1 MNKAD
6 IQFKKAIQKILTD
19 GVWDKNPRP
28 VWSDGTPAHSKFL
41 TQYMESYDIS
51 KNEFPITTIK
61 STAWKT
67 GIREILWIYQEQSN
81 DLNIARDKYGINWWD
96 DWNVGDNSIVYRY
109 GHSGKKKNLQM
120 KH

>member
-6 IQFKKAIQKILTD
+6 VQFKEAIQKILND

-41 TQYMESYDIS
+41 TQYVERYDIS

-61 STAWKT
+61 PTAWKT
-67 GIREILWIYQEQSN
+67 GIREMFWIYQEQSN

-96 DWNVGDNSIVYRY
+96 DWNVGDNSIGYRY
-109 GHSGKKKNLQM
+109 GHT
-120 KH
+120 H